1 MSSALTTSEAG
12 TLEEAEGECSV
23 RVYVRIRPLNQKE
36 KDADQKMEWK
46 YTDTAIVEDT
56 QNGQRQYA
64 YDACFGVDSS
74 NKETY
79 EKVGRPVVIKAM
91 EGFNG
96 TVFTYGQTGSGKTW
110 TMRGCD
116 SDPGMMIL
124 CIRDIFE
131 FIKTHVDKRFLL
143 KVSYMEVYNEEI
155 NDLLN
160 NDKETNCNLKITSE
174 DAARGAVIG
183 NLQEVPVTT
192 PAEFMDVLHKGESN
206 RSYASTSMNDNSSRS
221 HVIYRVAITIFDID
235 DEDAEGGAGGGVS
248 DSEDLGRVSYMNL
261 VDLAGSE
268 RQKSTKTTGV
278 TLKEGANIN
287 KSLLALGAVINKLG
301 EASKMKKGQKPV
313 FIPYRDSKLTRILK
327 QSLGGNTLTSILCA
341 ISPAPMFREETV
353 STLKFGQLC
362 KLIKN
367 QVSSNVVFDDRAKI
381 KNLLAII
388 SEQKAKLE
396 ELDVTGGGSGLGGG
410 GEQYRGELQRAFN
423 EKRRIEKK
431 MERMGSVVEEL
442 KKMVKEGGG
451 DISSVHYMQQMD
463 EADDDSLDYPM
474 GDNDEVHVLKDKIR
488 RLEARLKS
496 QEDFEKDKK
505 NLEELERQEREE
517 IEKEKDKLEEEKKKN
532 AHEKEENMK
541 KFQDI
546 ENEKDIVRNLETKMD
561 DMNSQLRQKLGVLR
575 DQETMWEVSIQD
587 LKKKEDNVK
596 EWERDHAEKEKTL
609 HSDRDELKLKMEEF
623 NLRMAELAE
632 REKAH
637 SQAVKD
643 LEEREQGLRVT
654 LNKIYQKDS
663 ERASAEKRLQALE
676 SQLKKREG
684 DCDLRDRETQSRRK
698 DNDNMFEMLTER
710 DRTITGNSRRNDEKE
725 TALRDKEEK
734 LTIAGKQLEK
744 QQLDIQKSE
753 KLASDKQAELLR
765 RHEQLQAQEQDFLA
779 KMAGLK
785 SKMEECTAKEEEIAL
800 QNKGLREMQL
810 RMSGIDE
817 RERKLNE
824 RIEEQKQVEEKYYS
838 EIAQI
843 SQKHRLELSTLEAKI
858 MHQLQIMSNFQ
869 SDLDRSRT
877 DLAEKTAKN
886 KELER
891 LLKQRDTKE
900 EQLLA
905 ELRERGRLDVDLTAK
920 RDMSIL
926 AYGED
931 DHAYVRSNSS
941 PGTPYFR
948 RGDED
953 LSDDG
958 DEASQS
964 QGGGMYQEKQSP
976 PAKGSKGLMKR
987 LADSQRALHHILESH
1002 NASQQ
1007 VRIYPYNYVLRQ
1019 LNILTFVPHSI
1030 ERPRLFSPS
1039 CLFSGCSLASALL
1052 FQLTGRCASAVG
1064 RS

>member
-1 MSSALTTSEAG
+1 MSSALTVTSEAT
-12 TLEEAEGECSV
+12 TLEDTDGECSV
-23 RVYVRIRPLNQKE
+23 RVYVRVRPLNQKE

-46 YTDTAIVEDT
+46 YTDAAIVEDT

-131 FIKTHVDKRFLL
+131 FIKTHVDKRYLL

-160 NDKETNCNLKITSE
+160 NDESTNRNLKITSE

-183 NLQEVPVTT
+183 NLQEVPVET

-235 DEDAEGGAGGGVS
+235 DEDAEGGGS

-268 RQKSTKTTGV
+268 RQKSTKTTGQ

-301 EASKMKKGQKPV
+301 EASKMKKGQKPT

-367 QVSSNVVFDDRAKI
+367 QVSSNVVFDDKAKI

-388 SEQKAKLE
+388 NEQKAKLE
-396 ELDVTGGGSGLGGG
+396 ELDLTGGGSGLGGG
-410 GEQYRGELQRAFN
+410 GELHRGELQRAFN
-423 EKRRIEKK
+423 EKRRMEKK
-431 MERMGSVVEEL
+431 MERMGSVMEEL
-442 KKMVKEGGG
+442 KKIVKESGG
-451 DISSVHYMQQMD
+451 DISSVHLMQQLGD
-463 EADDDSLDYPM
+463 TDDSTIDYPM
-474 GDNDEVHVLKDKIR
+474 GDNDEVNVLKDKIR
-488 RLEARLKS
+488 RLEGKLKS
-496 QEDFEKDKK
+496 QEDFEKDKEDF
-505 NLEELERQEREE
+505 EELQRQELQE

-596 EWERDHAEKEKTL
+596 EWERDHVEKEKTL
-609 HSDRDELKLKMEEF
+609 NNDREELKSKTEEF
-623 NLRMAELAE
+623 NLRLAELAE
-632 REKAH
+632 QEKGH

-676 SQLKKREG
+676 AQLKKREG

-710 DRTITGNSRRNDEKE
+710 DRTVTSNSRRNDEKE
-725 TALRDKEEK
+725 AALREKEEK
-734 LTIAGKQLEK
+734 ITLAGKQLEK
-744 QQLDIQKSE
+744 QQVDVQKSE
-753 KLASDKQAELLR
+753 KLAADKQAEVVR
-765 RHEQLQAQEQDFLA
+765 RHEQLQAQEEEFLA

-785 SKMEECTAKEEEIAL
+785 SKVEECVAKEDEIAL
-800 QNKGLREMQL
+800 QYKALREMQV
-810 RMSGIDE
+810 RMSGMDE

-824 RIEEQKQVEEKYYS
+824 RIEDQKRVEEKYYS

-877 DLAEKTAKN
+877 ELAEKTAKN

-905 ELRERGRLDVDLTAK
+905 ELRERGRLDVDLTVN
-920 RDMSIL
+920 REMSIL
-926 AYGED
+926 PRDED
-931 DHAYVRSNSS
+931 DQTYLRTTSS
-941 PGTPYFR
+941 QGTPNFR
-948 RGDED
+948 RGNED
-953 LSDDG
+953 RSDDG
-958 DEASQS
+958 GETSQS
-964 QGGGMYQEKQSP
+964 LGRGVFFEEKPSP
-976 PAKGSKGLMKR
+976 SAKGGSKDLMKR

-1002 NASQQ
+1002 SASQQ
-1007 VRIYPYNYVLRQ
+1007 VRVYI
-1019 LNILTFVPHSI
+1019 
-1030 ERPRLFSPS
+1030 
-1039 CLFSGCSLASALL
+1039 
-1052 FQLTGRCASAVG
+1052 
-1064 RS
+1064 